1 MSEVVNVVVA
11 IAVIVFVVRWAT
23 SGESPED
30 QRVRTTL
37 GFRPKNVTPEMT
49 ETVASMFPDMPR
61 ENIHYDLLRTGSVE
75 QTTNK
80 IIERGYLDTPPAGYF
95 RIYPRTDSQGQRPPS
110 QQPTR
115 PASAASSAN
124 AQPQPQASSSS
135 SSFVKPGPSLI
146 ERYQLKERLSGQG
159 GVAID
164 SPEQAGGK
172 ASWEATPERREA
184 SLKERKA
191 QMVLAARKRLLEQ
204 QKAVAE
210 AAGTGSSSP
219 DVKTD

>member
-11 IAVIVFVVRWAT
+11 IAVIVFVIRWAT

-37 GFRPKNVTPEMT
+37 GFRPKNVTPEM
-49 ETVASMFPDMPR
+49 
-61 ENIHYDLLRTGSVE
+61 
-75 QTTNK
+75 
-80 IIERGYLDTPPAGYF
+80 PPAGYF

>member
-30 QRVRTTL
+30 KRVRTTL
-37 GFRPKNVTPEMT
+37 GFRPKNVTQEMI

-80 IIERGYLDTPPAGYF
+80 IIERGYLDTPRAGYF
-95 RIYPRTDSQGQRPPS
+95 RIYPHTDSQGQRP
-110 QQPTR
+110 QPTR

-124 AQPQPQASSSS
+124 LQPQPQASSSS

-164 SPEQAGGK
+164 TPEQAGGK

-204 QKAVAE
+204 QKAVSE

-219 DVKTD
+219 GVKTD